1 MLNRFYIRK
10 ISAIT
15 FLLIVLTIPTIL
27 FAGSDPR
34 EVIIS
39 GQVMNY
45 EYGNSVE
52 GHKVFI
58 KDIGDDSDRFIRE
71 LITDAEGYYNLTIQ
85 TTELSGSYI
94 ISTRDYK
101 NNVID
106 TTVHFRFVGYSA
118 FNVIIANFNI
128 YMPYNSPKLQARFK
142 YTQKLSGQNRFLYK
156 FIDLTKNENIISTIW
171 HFGDGD
177 TSDVKNPT
185 HTYKSDGVYK
195 VALTVTSKINTK
207 VEVSTT
213 SHLIYISDRS
223 YYHMGGHAF
232 AEYLPVDYGKAFLY
246 TIDSNNNFIPVDT
259 SYMDTLGFFL
269 FYQIPE
275 GKYVIKTQPSAE
287 SEQYGKMLPTY
298 YGNTMI
304 WQNAKIINLTQTCW
318 EYDIHMKHGGYLESG
333 NCNINGN
340 VIYGDNGL
348 NARSLTAENV
358 DVYLF
363 DENNNLLL
371 SHYSDGEG
379 AFNFSGIGAGV
390 YYLYPEVTGIESNK
404 QFIQLTDEV
413 PNVDNLEIIVG
424 NNGPNSIFDNT
435 TETGLISNVFPN
447 PSLSILNIEINEIRS
462 SDLKI
467 SLFDLSGRLVYSNEN
482 VTQPIA
488 TIDVSEFETGTYLLI
503 LSNGPKID
511 RKLFV
516 VAN

>member
-1 MLNRFYIRK
+1 LNRFYIKK

-34 EVIIS
+34 EVVIS

-45 EYGNSVE
+45 EYGNPVE
-52 GHKVFI
+52 GHKVFV

-71 LITDAEGYYNLTIQ
+71 LITDTEGYYNLSIQ

-101 NNVID
+101 GNVID

-142 YTQKLSGQNRFLYK
+142 YSQKLSGQNRFSYK
-156 FIDLTKNENIISTIW
+156 FINLTKSEHIISTRW
-171 HFGDGD
+171 NFGDGN
-177 TSDVKNPT
+177 TLEAKNPT

-246 TIDSNNNFIPVDT
+246 AIDSTNSFIPVDT
-259 SYMDTLGFFL
+259 SNIDTLGFFL

-275 GKYVIKTQPSAE
+275 GKYVIKTQPSIA
-287 SEQYGKMLPTY
+287 SKDYGTIVPTY
-298 YGNTMI
+298 YGNTI
-304 WQNAKIINLTQTCW
+304 FWQNAEMINLTQTCW
-318 EYDIHMKHGGYLESG
+318 EYDVHMMLGGYFEDG

-340 VIYGDNGL
+340 VVYDNSGV
-348 NARSLTAENV
+348 NARSLSVENI

-363 DENNNLLL
+363 DKNNNLLL
-371 SHYSDGEG
+371 SHYSDEEG
-379 AFNFSGIGAGV
+379 AFSFSGIDDG
-390 YYLYPEVTGIESNK
+390 SDK

-413 PNVDNLEIIVG
+413 PNIDNLEVVIG
-424 NNGPNSIFDNT
+424 ANGPNSVFNNT
-435 TETGLISNVFPN
+435 TETELISNVFPN
-447 PSLSILNIEINEIRS
+447 PTHSVLNIEFSKTRS
-462 SDLKI
+462 SNLKI
-467 SLFDLSGRLVYSNEN
+467 NLFDLSGRLIYSQQN
-482 VTQPIA
+482 VTQPTV
-488 TIDVSEFETGTYLLI
+488 TINVSELETGTYI
-503 LSNGPKID
+503 IVLSEGSKVN
-511 RKLFV
+511 RRLFV
-516 VAN
+516 VTN